1 MCLGRAFFYTYFF
14 KSYRHFD
21 GLVRYF
27 TQVCLGGKEHKM
39 KKKKII
45 IISSIAALLIA
56 AVAVFFWVFRSK
68 GYRLLKVYEVKGKAS
83 VQRES
88 IGEIEPYDNMV
99 LESGDV
105 VALDTGEMTLKA
117 DEDKYIQLEE
127 HTKLKLVA
135 TGSSAKSKTT
145 IDLMEGAITN
155 DIQNKLSEGSSYD
168 VNTPNSTMSV
178 RGTIFRVQ
186 VYEENGVKYTRVSV
200 FEGEVE
206 TRLVYKDGT
215 IAEKAVSIVKG
226 KEVLIYEDDK
236 TTDYVSE
243 PTDIDYATLTDEV
256 LTLIRDASEK
266 GRDVALDDKEFDEYM
281 EGTVLVTFAYNGNVF
296 ATQTVKKGEKVQE
309 PVLIPAP
316 SGSWDY
322 DFSKPVTEDITINWN

>member
-1 MCLGRAFFYTYFF
+1 MN
-14 KSYRHFD
+14 
-21 GLVRYF
+21 
-27 TQVCLGGKEHKM
+27 
-39 KKKKII
+39 KKKLII
-45 IISSIAALLIA
+45 IISSVVALLGVA
-56 AVAVFFWVFRSK
+56 AAVFFLVFNKK
-68 GYRLLKVYEVKGKAS
+68 GYRLLKVYEVKGQAS
-83 VQRES
+83 VTRES

-105 VALDTGEMTLKA
+105 VALDTGEMTLRA

-135 TGSSAKSKTT
+135 TGSSSKSKTT

-186 VYEENGVKYTRVSV
+186 VYEENGVKYTKVSV

-206 TRLVYKDGT
+206 TKLVYKDGT
-215 IAEKAVSIVKG
+215 IAEKAVSIQKG
-226 KEVLIYEDDK
+226 KEVIIYEDDK

-243 PTDIDYATLTDEV
+243 PTDIDFDALDDKV
-256 LTLIRDASEK
+256 LDLIRDANDK
-266 GRDVALDDKEFDEYM
+266 GRDVAMAEEEFEEHMKD
-281 EGTVLVTFAYNGNVF
+281 TALVTFAYNGNVF

-309 PVLIPAP
+309 PVLMPAP

-322 DFSKPVTEDITINWN
+322 DFSKPVTEDITINWR